1 MGSLTSFALSSATS
15 FDADELFINWAGAS
29 YGTGSTATF
38 DIGYDIAPVPLPA
51 GLPLLAAG
59 LGSLIAL
66 RRKRTLSGR

>member
-1 MGSLTSFALSSATS
+1 MASITIGPITTSS
-15 FDADELFINWAGAS
+15 DADEVLVNWTGAS

-51 GLPLLAAG
+51 GLPLLAAA

-66 RRKRTLSGR
+66 RRKRTLSRR